1 MAKRRP
7 ELKENPFIEDSQLWL
22 TIKHELLAVL
32 VLIRHQWY
40 LFVCILI
47 GIGGLIY
54 ILQPLATDVV
64 RISKGQAGSSLE
76 AAALLFK
83 FSLEEN
89 GIEVEL
95 VNTSGTI
102 EALKQLEEKKIDVAI
117 TQTGIAV
124 DKDKDIVS
132 LGSLGYQA
140 FWYFYSGPEVKGDDL
155 LKNLSNK
162 KIYVGMP
169 GTGTNYLVEK
179 LKKVAENSSSAHNG
193 NRIAF
198 TSVDN
203 LGFKEAIDD
212 LENGKLDG
220 MFILA
225 GFDSKNIQ
233 RLLAN
238 QKIHLLNFTI
248 ADALSLAIKGVDVV
262 TLPKAS
268 FTISPPNPPQDIK
281 MIAVGTAV
289 LINKDVHPEVQYLI
303 LETARQDY
311 DLTEVVFDRTGGF
324 PAFTDKS
331 VKHSKIADKY
341 YTNGPPSLV
350 GEVPHWIASFL
361 DNAWFT
367 LLAVGAILY
376 PLMQFRPNSRI
387 RIYELYENRM
397 YTEIFDLNT
406 DVSAAETLEEMALIS
421 IRYKAIVKKVENIWA
436 PMGAKSD
443 FANLMNMTSVLNGHI
458 KEKIETLKNQ
468 SKPSSA

>member
-22 TIKHELLAVL
+22 TIKHELLALL
-32 VLIRHQWY
+32 VVIRHQWY
-40 LFVCILI
+40 LFVCILL
-47 GIGGLIY
+47 GIGVLIY
-54 ILQPLATDVV
+54 ILKPLATDVV
-64 RISKGQAGSSLE
+64 RISKGQSGSSLE

-83 FSLEEN
+83 DALEDN

-95 VNTSGTI
+95 VPTNGTI
-102 EALKQLEEKKIDVAI
+102 EALKQLEENKVDVAI
-117 TQTGIAV
+117 TQTGITV
-124 DKDKDIVS
+124 DKDKNIVA

-140 FWYFYSGPEVKGDDL
+140 FWYFYSGPEVTGDDL

-162 KIYVGMP
+162 KIYVGRP

-179 LKKVAENSSSAHNG
+179 LKKVAEDTGSKQNG
-193 NRIAF
+193 NRISF
-198 TSVDN
+198 TSIDN
-203 LGFKEAIDD
+203 LGFKEAIDE
-212 LENGKLDG
+212 LEKGKLDG

-238 QKIHLLNFTI
+238 KKIHLLNFTI

-289 LINKDVHPEVQYLI
+289 LINRDVHPEVQYLI

-311 DLTEVVFDRTGGF
+311 DMNEVVFDRPGGF

-341 YTNGPPSLV
+341 YVNGPPSLV

-361 DNAWFT
+361 DNAWFS
-367 LLAVGAILY
+367 LIAIAAILY
-376 PLMQFRPNSRI
+376 PLMQFRPDSRI

-397 YTEIFDLNT
+397 YTELFDLNT
-406 DVSAAETLEEMALIS
+406 DVSAAKTLDEMAHLT
-421 IRYKAIVKKVENIWA
+421 IRYKEIASKVENIWA

-443 FANLMNMTSVLNGHI
+443 FANLMNMTSVVHNHI
-458 KEKIETLKNQ
+458 KDKIETLKNE